1 MGLGTLG
8 WGHWD
13 MGWGHRD
20 IETRG
25 HLVMGTSGCGD
36 TGTRRGQG
44 AGGVGGA
51 AVPSWRCHPP
61 PGQQQREESRAVTIV
76 TIVTVVTVVTIV
88 VTVARRAQHAVVQA
102 AVAARA
108 EAAG

>member
-1 MGLGTLG
+1 
-8 WGHWD
+8 
-13 MGWGHRD
+13 
-20 IETRG
+20 
-25 HLVMGTSGCGD
+25 MGTSGCGD

-76 TIVTVVTVVTIV
+76 TIVTVVTIV

>member
-1 MGLGTLG
+1 MGTLG
-8 WGHWD
+8 YGDIWL
-13 MGWGHRD
+13 WGHR
-20 IETRG
+20 
-25 HLVMGTSGCGD
+25 D

-44 AGGVGGA
+44 ASGVGGA

-61 PGQQQREESRAVTIV
+61 PGQQQREESRAVT
-76 TIVTVVTVVTIV
+76 VVTVVTIV
-88 VTVARRAQHAVVQA
+88 VTIARRAQNAVVQA